1 MLKFACGISI
11 AISMLSTQF
20 PTVALAQL
28 AGEGKCGRYENEP
41 LSIARLS
48 GNKTDF
54 TGALICLLNAERVKD
69 AAAKRHEPVLLHSTA
84 KLREVAEN
92 YANEAARLRWWSD
105 TANSHVHPTDDRDLA
120 SLPDAGNQAIDRR
133 IRQSGYC
140 NETPRKTA
148 EITYSGQGQSCP
160 MGQCGSPAAAANWWM
175 NISTSGHRET
185 VLRTDLTEMGLGM
198 AEGVA
203 REDITP
209 NAASGAGTFV
219 VDFGD
224 CDFMTHEVITEGEVT
239 IPPNS
244 VTVTADSLHI
254 RDCDGFDACEWRVYC
269 ALGDNLDNATS
280 VLWYAKKDAGEAA
293 VLDAPPFEWGTG
305 LPVTMTCQVREYD
318 GPFLAFD
325 DRVWEVLD
333 TKTVDF
339 DRDTGS
345 GTALIA
351 FDGDEGGVDLHF
363 RIKAH

>member
-11 AISMLSTQF
+11 AISSAFILF
-20 PTVALAQL
+20 PTVAFAQL

-41 LSIARLS
+41 LSVSHLN
-48 GNKTDF
+48 GNKAGF

-69 AAAKRHEPVLLHSTA
+69 AAAKRIEPVLLHSTP
-84 KLREVAEN
+84 KLREVADK

-105 TANSHVHPTDDRDLA
+105 TNSHVHPTDDRDLA
-120 SLPDAGNQAIDRR
+120 SLPDAANQAIDRR

-148 EITYSGQGQSCP
+148 EITYSGQGKSCP
-160 MGQCGSPAAAANWWM
+160 LGQCGSPAAAVNWWM
-175 NISTSGHRET
+175 NISTAGHRET

-203 REDITP
+203 LGDVTL
-209 NAASGAGTFV
+209 NAGSDAGTFV

-224 CDFMTHEVITEGEVT
+224 CNFMTQEVITDGEGP
-239 IPPNS
+239 IPPNT
-244 VTVTADSLHI
+244 VAVTADSLHI
-254 RDCDGFDACEWRVYC
+254 RDCDEIGACEWRVYC
-269 ALGDNLDNATS
+269 ALGDNLDDATS
-280 VLWYAKKDAGEAA
+280 VLWYAKRDTGEAA
-293 VLDAPPFEWGTG
+293 VLDALPFEWGTG

-318 GPFLAFD
+318 GPFLAFED
-325 DRVWEVLD
+325 SVWEVLG
-333 TKTVDF
+333 TKTMDF

-345 GTALIA
+345 GTAMIA

-363 RIKAH
+363 RVKAH